1 MKSIV
6 RYGTKKA
13 VTNPESFTFY
23 ALAYYLGQ
31 NTQYTFANSRSA
43 KKPAPPPKR
52 HFDGSANS
60 DSKRDFLVAF
70 QPVRRGLTDNS
81 WVA

>member
-1 MKSIV
+1 MNSIV

-31 NTQYTFANSRSA
+31 NTQYTFAASKSA
-43 KKPAPPPKR
+43 KKPTLPRRR
-52 HFDGSANS
+52 HIYDSS
-60 DSKRDFLVAF
+60 DSGSKRNFLVAF
-70 QPVRRGLTDNS
+70 QPLKRDLAENS

>member
-1 MKSIV
+1 MNSIV

-31 NTQYTFANSRSA
+31 NTQYTFAASKSA
-43 KKPAPPPKR
+43 KKPTLP
-52 HFDGSANS
+52 S
-60 DSKRDFLVAF
+60 SKRNFLVAF
-70 QPVRRGLTDNS
+70 QPVKRDLAENS